1 MPHIRVFIFLIVLS
15 KSCLDFCALI
25 FLIDFKFVGDVA
37 FPLLFLRNFRIGNR
51 FEIAEINFGKENIA
65 RIILIDLRQVDP
77 VTEVRLHGVLVHRRS
92 ADDPDDVVDVWISGQ
107 SFDRVLKYIIDKNLI
122 IKLLVILAPR
132 VSEDHVTKT

>member
-1 MPHIRVFIFLIVLS
+1 M
-15 KSCLDFCALI
+15 
-25 FLIDFKFVGDVA
+25 IDFKFVGDVA

-77 VTEVRLHGVLVHRRS
+77 VTEVRLHGFLVHRRS

-122 IKLLVILAPR
+122 IKLLVIFKLPHLFA
-132 VSEDHVTKT
+132 KTRAIRCLNKSIPMFCPQISIN